1 MLHQAAKEFKNIKVI
16 HYNLPFDTS
25 CNKTIS
31 FNMHPGACQMARAA
45 IATKKQGNYWGMG
58 ALLYEKQPQ
67 NTKEILELAK
77 ELNFDLNK
85 FENDMNSA
93 ETIIELQNDIDKANG
108 LGING
113 TPTTY
118 INGDK
123 KVGVMPYYEMK
134 ELLIKHGAKK

>member
-45 IATKKQGNYWGMG
+45 IASKKQGNYWGMG

-67 NTKEILELAK
+67 NIKEILELAK

-134 ELLIKHGAKK
+134 ELLIKYGAKK